1 MHARLLVVALVLSL
15 GARARAQESPSPEA
29 PDARVE
35 PVPDSTEVRRT
46 EPSSTEL
53 VAVEP
58 VAATHADPPETPARV
73 AGEDQ
78 LCAETAYDRASAS
91 VVRVESG
98 LAVGSGFV
106 AIDPSHVVTSFRTVR
121 DGHAVRVLDHQ
132 GNPRSARIVATAP
145 DDDLALLS
153 LASPLAAPPLEL
165 AEPEALRVGMRI
177 VAIGHPYV
185 SGRDRLALG
194 LRGEG
199 LFAQSLSEGVVSA
212 LGPRA
217 LSTDAQLASG
227 SVGGPYV
234 DCEGRVV
241 GAVTVATLGLQERIF
256 VGASSVAIADLAS
269 RARSGEGYGGRLRLT
284 TGLGIAA
291 AFEDPGWPLGLWV
304 LLGLDVND
312 ALVIAGRFHYLRGE
326 SSPAGSEVLSV
337 LDQRFRGDA
346 FVAWR
351 QLVTFGPGM
360 GFHFE
365 LGAGA
370 SVTSL
375 EQRTRSGLV
384 DTSTGAPTL
393 RITEESRQRWAVRP
407 MLVLNVE
414 VGPLLIGYSVELD
427 IDTSLGRYRVQHLF
441 DLGARF

>member
-1 MHARLLVVALVLSL
+1 MHARLRLLVTASVLALGASAHAQETAPSTPSSGDVVVAEA
-15 GARARAQESPSPEA
+15 GPSTQA
-29 PDARVE
+29 GD
-35 PVPDSTEVRRT
+35 
-46 EPSSTEL
+46 
-53 VAVEP
+53 
-58 VAATHADPPETPARV
+58 VAAAANADPPSTAART
-73 AGEDQ
+73 AGEDPR
-78 LCAETAYDRASAS
+78 CAATANDRASES

-98 LAVGSGFV
+98 TAVGSGFV
-106 AIDPSHVVTSFRTVR
+106 VLDATHVVTTFRTVR
-121 DGHAVRVLDHQ
+121 DGHGVRVVDHQ
-132 GNPRSARIVATAP
+132 GNPRNARVVATAP
-145 DDDLALLS
+145 DDDLALLV

-165 AEPEALRVGMRI
+165 AEPEALHVGMRI

-185 SGRDRLALG
+185 RGRDRLALG

-234 DCEGRVV
+234 DCQGRVV
-241 GAVTVATLGLQERIF
+241 GAVSIATIGMDESIF
-256 VGASSVAIADLAS
+256 VGASSAAIADLVS
-269 RARSGEGYGGRLRLT
+269 RAQTEEGYGGRIRFT
-284 TGLGIAA
+284 WGLGIAA
-291 AFEDPGWPLGLWV
+291 AFEDPGWPMGLWGLV
-304 LLGLDVND
+304 GLDVYD
-312 ALVIAGRFHYLRGE
+312 VFVLAGRIHYLRGE
-326 SSPAGSEVLSV
+326 NSPTGSEVLYV

-351 QLVTFGPGM
+351 QLVTVGPGM

-375 EQRTRSGLV
+375 EQRTRSGLI
-384 DTSTGAPTL
+384 DSSSGTPTL
-393 RITEESRQRWAVRP
+393 RITEENRQRWAVRP

-414 VGPLLIGYSVELD
+414 VGPLMIGYSVELD
-427 IDTSLGRYRVQHLF
+427 IDTALSRYRVQHVF